1 MILLIRLVRCSSGR
15 NERRLTITF
24 LCVQPWGS
32 PCTTCFSSHQLL
44 VFNLLLVFLVFLF
57 GAWWSIKTIFLIS
70 VLFTPVL
77 NHPWMSTLWRIV
89 ASGRII
95 LFQSCMPVQIIL
107 HQGHSDVRIMPTS
120 SRVTFKVTLGAQA
133 CTFNKIL
140 PMHYMDEFFLL
151 ATHLNHAHVPCC
163 ANVWHL

>member
-1 MILLIRLVRCSSGR
+1 MILLIRLVRRSSGR

-70 VLFTPVL
+70 VLFT
-77 NHPWMSTLWRIV
+77 
-89 ASGRII
+89 SGRII